1 MLQILLVYVNSN
13 INIIYLHKKMK
24 IIKKNIIYNI
34 EVEFNIIKI
43 KMNILI

>member
-13 INIIYLHKKMK
+13 INIIYLLKKMK

-43 KMNILI
+43 KMNI